1 MCGTFKVP
9 QSCLS
14 SVPMALRAI
23 AALLCARLSSSLLL
37 RGGTRRVALS
47 MRDSSSVTWFK
58 AGDRVR
64 VTESVVARGEDLL
77 GRTGTVTDTW
87 TKCEEDP
94 HCCCAELAEETAAV
108 HVRFSSG
115 DGASFEYYFAES
127 ELAREK
133 TPAPASSASS
143 APAREKASSASSAP
157 ARESDRRPAAAAAV
171 ASAAIAAAASAA
183 ELEPLLAA
191 EPRRDVAVAL
201 VAPLLAYKVAAV
213 ANGQKLMA
221 SLDATIALAAFA
233 AVYYCLPT

>member
-1 MCGTFKVP
+1 
-9 QSCLS
+9 
-14 SVPMALRAI
+14 MALRAI

-127 ELAREK
+127 ELARLRAENG
-133 TPAPASSASS
+133 TLTT
-143 APAREKASSASSAP
+143 EN
-157 ARESDRRPAAAAAV
+157 DGLRRMV
-171 ASAAIAAAASAA
+171 VSRSQ
-183 ELEPLLAA
+183 LLA
-191 EPRRDVAVAL
+191 L
-201 VAPLLAYKVAAV
+201 
-213 ANGQKLMA
+213 
-221 SLDATIALAAFA
+221 F
-233 AVYYCLPT
+233 

>member
-1 MCGTFKVP
+1 
-9 QSCLS
+9 
-14 SVPMALRAI
+14 
-23 AALLCARLSSSLLL
+23 
-37 RGGTRRVALS
+37 

-115 DGASFEYYFAES
+115 DGPSFEYYFAES

-157 ARESDRRPAAAAAV
+157 ARARDRRPAAAAAAAV
-171 ASAAIAAAASAA
+171 ASAAAAAAASAA

>member
-1 MCGTFKVP
+1 MP
-9 QSCLS
+9 S
-14 SVPMALRAI
+14 RAI

-77 GRTGTVTDTW
+77 GRTGTVTETW

-133 TPAPASSASS
+133 TPEASSELAREKAPASSA
-143 APAREKASSASSAP
+143 AAASL

-171 ASAAIAAAASAA
+171 ASAAVAAAASAA

-201 VAPLLAYKVAAV
+201 VAPLLAYKVAAA

-221 SLDATIALAAFA
+221 SLDATIALAGFA

>member
-1 MCGTFKVP
+1 MHER
-9 QSCLS
+9 CLS
-14 SVPMALRAI
+14 LEIMMLASRAI

-77 GRTGTVTDTW
+77 GRRGTVTDTW

-143 APAREKASSASSAP
+143 APARE
-157 ARESDRRPAAAAAV
+157 SDRRPAAAAAAAV
-171 ASAAIAAAASAA
+171 ASAAVAAAASAA

>member
-1 MCGTFKVP
+1 
-9 QSCLS
+9 
-14 SVPMALRAI
+14 MAMAARAI
-23 AALLCARLSSSLLL
+23 AMLLCAHLSSSLLL

-201 VAPLLAYKVAAV
+201 VAPLVAYKVAAV

-221 SLDATIALAAFA
+221 SLDATIALAGFA